1 MLWRGLGRRLQ
12 GSGPIAQFIKFA
24 VVGVL
29 NSAIQYVVFLFL
41 YSFTGTQY
49 LLASII
55 GYIAGMTN
63 SYVLNRRWTF
73 RSRNQKRLSELS
85 RFVIVNLISL
95 GVNLGL
101 LFLLVSSGV
110 MVPQW
115 AQVLAIVGSTLV
127 NFVLNK
133 VWTFAHSND

>member
-1 MLWRGLGRRLQ
+1 MV
-12 GSGPIAQFIKFA
+12 QFIKFA

-29 NSAIQYVVFLFL
+29 NSAIQYLVFLFL

-55 GYIAGMTN
+55 GYVAGMTN
-63 SYVLNRRWTF
+63 SYILNRRWTF
-73 RSRNQKRLSELS
+73 ESRNQKLLTELGRL
-85 RFVIVNLISL
+85 VAVNLVSL

-101 LFLLVSSGV
+101 LYLLVSTGV
-110 MVPQW
+110 MIPQW
-115 AQVLAIVGSTLV
+115 AQVVAITGSTLV

-133 VWTFAHSND
+133 VWTFAP